1 MSLPVSV
8 CYDLC
13 DQVRLPVLSVITCVT
28 KYLSD
33 CYYLCDQVRELETS
47 LLLEEKKNEEVVKGA
62 RRYERKVKELTYQ
75 VILQLVTL
83 LLYLTPLV

>member
-13 DQVRLPVLSVITCVT
+13 YQVRLPVLSVITCVT

-62 RRYERKVKELTYQ
+62 RRYERKVKELTYE